1 MKYDFREIE
10 LNAKDKWAEHKA
22 YAVAE
27 DPSKPSFYVLDM
39 FPYPSGAGLH
49 VGHPLGY
56 IASDILARYK
66 TMSGYC
72 VLHPMGFD
80 AFGLPA
86 EQYAIQTNRHPEE
99 TTKENIDRYRQQLE
113 LLGLGYDWNRS
124 VTTSDPNYYKWTQ
137 WIFLQLFNHVYR
149 GDLQKAA
156 PIEELFGHFRHFGSS
171 NHPFHGTAHDA
182 FSADE
187 WNQFDSEKQAAIAMN
202 YRLAYQADAWVNWC
216 EALGTVLAND
226 EVKDGFSER
235 GGHAVEKKR
244 LKQWF
249 LRISTY
255 ADRLLLDLEGLNW
268 SAAMKEMQSNWIG
281 KSEGA
286 SLGFKVANSEIV
298 LEVFTTR
305 PDTLFGVSFMV
316 LAPEHP
322 LLAEV
327 VKFGFEEALAYAKQA
342 SNRSERERQAG
353 SEQATGAFTGSYA
366 LHPISGKELPIWVG
380 DYVLAGYGTGAVMAV
395 PAHDTRDHK
404 FAMAF
409 GLPILPVIELPED
422 ESLPYES
429 KEGRLMHSDFL
440 NGLEVKEGISA
451 MLAHLEAKKLGLK
464 TVNYRLR
471 DANFSRQRYWGEP
484 FPIVYSTGIAKA
496 VDVQDLPVEL
506 PHMEDFKP
514 TGRPESPLTKA
525 KAWTELPE
533 GIRET
538 DTMPG
543 FAGSSWYFLR
553 YMDPKNNEHFAS
565 SAALNYWKQ
574 VDVYIGGTE
583 HAVGHLLYARF
594 WHKFLYDLG
603 YVPGHE
609 PFKRLVNQG
618 MILGRSNLVYRETS
632 TGKYVSAGLVPTS
645 KKGFQA
651 LHVDVN
657 VVHDDALLPE
667 QVLAIF
673 PEARPYL
680 LVLEEGVLK
689 CGVEIEKMSKSK
701 FNVVNPDAIVEDYGA
716 DTLRMYE
723 MFLGPIEQSKPW
735 NTQGIE
741 GVNKFLRRVW
751 RHCISEGGHCVLTS
765 DSPEPAALKSLHT
778 LLKRLHQDIEDM
790 SMNTCIS
797 AFMICLNE
805 LLDQKCKSIE
815 IFRPFSLALSP
826 FAPFIAEALWEKM
839 GGVGLACKQEFPK
852 VEEKHLV
859 EDQFSYPVSF
869 NGKKRFDLT
878 LPLSLS
884 PSEIEQEVL
893 SHAEAKKWLQGQTLR
908 KVIVVPG
915 RIVNIVLG

>member
-10 LNAKDKWAEHKA
+10 LNAKVKWQEQEA
-22 YAVAE
+22 YAVKE
-27 DPSKPSFYVLDM
+27 DPSKPPFYVLDM

-66 TMSGYC
+66 VMMGYS

-99 TTKENIDRYRQQLE
+99 TTRENIERYRQQLE

-124 VTTSDPNYYKWTQ
+124 VTTSDSDYYKWTQ
-137 WIFLQLFNHVYR
+137 WIFLQLFNHCYHSKI
-149 GDLQKAA
+149 QKPV
-156 PIEELFGHFRHFGSS
+156 PIEKVSEYFEQCGTKDAPFFGNPHEEFT
-171 NHPFHGTAHDA
+171 PKEWLA
-182 FSADE
+182 FSK
-187 WNQFDSEKQAAIAMN
+187 EKQSDVLMH
-202 YRLAYQADAWVNWC
+202 YRMAYQADAWVNWC

-235 GGHAVEKKR
+235 GGHPVERKR

-249 LRISTY
+249 LRISAY
-255 ADRLLLDLEGLNW
+255 ADRLLLDLEELNW

-286 SLGFKVANSEIV
+286 SLAFKVANSDLM

-316 LAPEHP
+316 LAPEIAMLP
-322 LLAEV
+322 EL
-327 VKFGFEEALAYAKQA
+327 VKPGFEQALDYAKQA

-353 SEQATGAFTGSYA
+353 SEQVTGAFTGSYA
-366 LHPISGKELPIWVG
+366 VHPISGKELPIWVG

-395 PAHDTRDHK
+395 PAHDARDFK
-404 FAMAF
+404 FAKAF
-409 GLPILPVIELPED
+409 DLPIVPVVEIPEG

-429 KEGRLMHSDFL
+429 KDGEIMNSEFL
-440 NGLEVKEGISA
+440 NGFQVKEAISA
-451 MLAHLEAKKLGLK
+451 MLAYLEEKKLGDR

-484 FPIVYSTGIAKA
+484 FPIVYTNGIATG
-496 VDVQDLPVEL
+496 VPEQCLPVEL
-506 PHMEDFKP
+506 PHMDDFKP
-514 TGRPESPLTKA
+514 TGRPESPLKKA
-525 KAWTELPE
+525 KEWTNLPH

-553 YMDPKNNEHFAS
+553 YMDPKNQNQFAS
-565 SAALNYWKQ
+565 DSALSYWKQ

-603 YVPGHE
+603 YLPVNE

-618 MILGRSNLVYRETS
+618 MILGRSNLVYRETA
-632 TGKYVSAGLVPTS
+632 TGRFVSAGLVPSS
-645 KKGFQA
+645 KKGFQS

-657 VVHDDALLPE
+657 AVQDDALLPE

-673 PEARPYL
+673 PDARPHL
-680 LVLEEGVLK
+680 LVLEDGVLK
-689 CGVEIEKMSKSK
+689 CGIEIEKMSKSK

-751 RHCISEGGHCVLTS
+751 RHCISEEGHCIL
-765 DSPEPAALKSLHT
+765 DSGHAEPAALKSLHT
-778 LLKRLHQDIEDM
+778 LLKRLHQDIESM

-805 LLDQKCKSIE
+805 LLDQNCKSIDV
-815 IFRPFSLALSP
+815 FRPFSLALSP
-826 FAPFIAEALWEKM
+826 FAPFIAESLWEKM

-852 VEEKHLV
+852 VEEKYLI
-859 EDQFSYPVSF
+859 EENFIYPVSF
-869 NGKKRFDLT
+869 NGKKRFEIS
-878 LPLSLS
+878 LPLSLGV
-884 PSEIEQEVL
+884 SEIEQEVL
-893 SHAEAKKWLQGQTLR
+893 SIAETKKWMEGQTLR